1 VSADP
6 QTSFLGRGWAF
17 PVRRDASG
25 DVARA
30 GAEDLV
36 AQSIWLILATAP
48 GERVQRPDFGCGMH
62 ELVFAPNTAT
72 TAGRV
77 ADAVRDALVRF
88 EPRIDV
94 LDVRTSTPAGR
105 PTVLLIEIDY
115 RIRTTNNRFNLVY
128 PFYLQGAG
136 GPG

>member
-6 QTSFLGRGWAF
+6 QTGFLGTGWAF
-17 PVRRDASG
+17 PVRRDESG
-25 DVARA
+25 DVAVTY
-30 GAEDLV
+30 AEELV

-48 GERVQRPDFGCGMH
+48 GERVQRPDFGCGIH

-77 ADAVRDALVRF
+77 ADAVRHALVRF
-88 EPRIDV
+88 EPRIDL
-94 LDVRTSTPAGR
+94 LDVRTSVDPGR

-115 RIRTTNNRFNLVY
+115 SVRATNNRFNLVY
-128 PFYLQGAG
+128 PFYLQGTG
-136 GPG
+136 GPA

>member
-6 QTSFLGRGWAF
+6 QTSFLGTGWAF
-17 PVRRDASG
+17 PVRRDAG
-25 DVARA
+25 GAVALA
-30 GAEDLV
+30 SDEELV

-77 ADAVRDALVRF
+77 ADAVRDALMRF
-88 EPRIDV
+88 EPRVDV
-94 LDVRTSTPAGR
+94 LEVSTSTPPGR
-105 PTVLLIEIDY
+105 PTVLLIEIGY
-115 RIRTTNNRFNLVY
+115 RIRATNNRFNLVY
-128 PFYLQGAG
+128 PFYLQG
-136 GPG
+136 PG

>member
-1 VSADP
+1 VSSDA
-6 QTSFLGRGWAF
+6 QTGFLGAGWAF

-25 DVARA
+25 DVALA
-30 GAEDLV
+30 AAEDLV

-48 GERVQRPDFGCGMH
+48 GERVRRPEFGCGIH

-88 EPRIDV
+88 EPRVDL
-94 LDVRTSTPAGR
+94 LDVRTSVPPGR

-115 RIRTTNNRFNLVY
+115 RIRATNNRFNLVY

-136 GPG
+136 AG